1 MKTLR
6 TVNSMKR
13 LDLSTPQDFLLLYN
27 LYNMLRKTSIL
38 HMPLTYLHLPLRRAY

>member
-6 TVNSMKR
+6 TLNSMKR

-27 LYNMLRKTSIL
+27 VYNMLRKTSIL
-38 HMPLTYLHLPLRRAY
+38 HIPPTFAFKACVLA